1 MIRKNEVHILEAL
14 AMLDVPE
21 TVLGTLAEQGK
32 IRVRRAD
39 GNVYFLREEIEEL
52 IHLQSQEVR
61 SVEISADDP
70 EEAKA
75 L

>member
-1 MIRKNEVHILEAL
+1 VIRKYEVHILEAL

-21 TVLGTLAEQGK
+21 AVLGTLAEQGK
-32 IRVRRAD
+32 VRVRRAD
-39 GNVYFLREEIEEL
+39 GNVYFLRDEIEDL
-52 IHLQSQEVR
+52 IHLQSQEVG
-61 SVEISADDP
+61 SAEFSADDS

>member
-1 MIRKNEVHILEAL
+1 VIRKNEVHILEAL